1 MKDARGCGVVVRYSR
16 MWTAI
21 RSMLWVVLWQISRQ
35 CICAF
40 VGLAAVGA
48 ILTSF
53 FGGAGGRGPL
63 LVGVRLRFVVFVLV
77 VFVVFVFGDIARF
90 TRAGFNIG
98 YGPPPL
104 LLLGCRDCDVEV
116 VFGRGG
122 SGWSGGGNG
131 DDDAG
136 GGRPRVVMLREGESL
151 KLMAKASVSE

>member
-1 MKDARGCGVVVRYSR
+1 MP
-16 MWTAI
+16 
-21 RSMLWVVLWQISRQ
+21 WVVLWQISRQ

-63 LVGVRLRFVVFVLV
+63 LVGTRLRFVVFV

-90 TRAGFNIG
+90 TRAGFNVG
-98 YGPPPL
+98 YGPLPL
-104 LLLGCRDCDVEV
+104 LLLGRGDCDVDV
-116 VFGRGG
+116 VFGSGG
-122 SGWSGGGNG
+122 SGWSGGGDAN
-131 DDDAG
+131 DDAG
-136 GGRPRVVMLREGESL
+136 GGRPRVAMLREGESL